1 MKLTIAII
9 LLLACAACGDLP
21 GSPSPSLP
29 DAVKPAPQAP
39 LTRTSPIVLPQEFP
53 LPPGAHLEPAQ

>member
-1 MKLTIAII
+1 MKLTLAII

-29 DAVKPAPQAP
+29 DAVKPAPLPP
-39 LTRTSPIVLPQEFP
+39 LTRSGPIVLPQDFP
-53 LPPGAHLEPAQ
+53 LPPGSVVVR